1 MPLSEEEK
9 ENMLDGFI
17 EHYGQD
23 NFSYSL
29 RDVPLTK
36 MKTDQA
42 EPSTIDDL
50 PVRPLPARH
59 IANMFDVHKGIPGDI
74 SEEDIGRAM
83 RDGNWDQLPEVVRPR
98 APLPEGAVLQ
108 WVIQRAA
115 DNTLNVLKHFIF
127 DKKMRAAEAQDLVTG
142 EASAPLWR
150 ANTWGVKKGYQAFM
164 DNMPGYHVMY
174 ASLAQKMA
182 KDHKESGWN
191 PTAEEV
197 KEGIMFINQKIP
209 MDNSQL
215 QQLEWIIVNIKNSSP
230 ILGWPMWVV
239 QKAAAEKAKA
249 NSAVETEFFF
259 PLCIFDVH
267 PTFVDKILPLVI
279 PLCTSFGIL
288 LLGNPG
294 VGKTPLAM
302 ILAMAVGRMH
312 CRRRGISTQPGWRR
326 CKQFDGFRNKPGQV
340 QEAIILDDADIASI
354 NVEDVKSFGDVGEA
368 GVCDARYSPA
378 KFAKNSLHLLLNNT
392 WEEGKEPTPLLDC
405 TITHEEFMGM
415 VGKSFGYLPNPHLMA
430 VFKRYVTVIGGKHAV
445 YVRPPGKGEDV
456 PIYAFAEGNVAR
468 DWLLDPG
475 NKASYAQFKKGEK
488 VTYDGFEAALR
499 REQEYVDNLMN
510 ETGDMLPPE
519 IVEW

>member
-1 MPLSEEEK
+1 MREGERERGRREREKERDQKRQGLAKLLVAQGSQLKRTARLPRKPLHFAMPLSEEET

-17 EHYGQD
+17 ERYGQD

-209 MDNSQL
+209 MDKGQGLHVQVRSQRL
-215 QQLEWIIVNIKNSSP
+215 P
-230 ILGWPMWVV
+230 
-239 QKAAAEKAKA
+239 
-249 NSAVETEFFF
+249 AV
-259 PLCIFDVH
+259 H
-267 PTFVDKILPLVI
+267 
-279 PLCTSFGIL
+279 
-288 LLGNPG
+288 
-294 VGKTPLAM
+294 LA
-302 ILAMAVGRMH
+302 
-312 CRRRGISTQPGWRR
+312 P
-326 CKQFDGFRNKPGQV
+326 
-340 QEAIILDDADIASI
+340 
-354 NVEDVKSFGDVGEA
+354 
-368 GVCDARYSPA
+368 
-378 KFAKNSLHLLLNNT
+378 
-392 WEEGKEPTPLLDC
+392 
-405 TITHEEFMGM
+405 
-415 VGKSFGYLPNPHLMA
+415 
-430 VFKRYVTVIGGKHAV
+430 
-445 YVRPPGKGEDV
+445 
-456 PIYAFAEGNVAR
+456 
-468 DWLLDPG
+468 
-475 NKASYAQFKKGEK
+475 
-488 VTYDGFEAALR
+488 
-499 REQEYVDNLMN
+499 
-510 ETGDMLPPE
+510 
-519 IVEW
+519 